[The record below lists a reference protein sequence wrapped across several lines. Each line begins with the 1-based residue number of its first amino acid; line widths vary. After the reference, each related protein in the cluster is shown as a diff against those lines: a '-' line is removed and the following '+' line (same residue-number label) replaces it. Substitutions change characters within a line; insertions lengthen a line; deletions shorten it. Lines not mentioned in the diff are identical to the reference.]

1 MVGGCA
7 AVASGTENC
16 VHPVNMRKGLLAAG
30 NWIVDHVKII
40 DRWPAQDT
48 LASIYSESSGN
59 GGSPYNILVDLANLG
74 ASYPLA
80 GAGLVG
86 DDDDGRSI
94 LADCRARG
102 IESSQVRVTTAA
114 PTSYTDVMTVRET
127 GRRTFFHQRGANAHF
142 DIDHVDFEATDAK
155 LFHLGYLL
163 LLDRLDEV
171 SDGMSRAARLL
182 ERAQAAGLR
191 TSIDCVSEDSG
202 RFQSIVL
209 PSLPFVDVLF
219 ANDFEAEKLTG
230 VVLRE
235 RDQISVKAAAEAAR
249 RLIGSGVRSWVVIH
263 FPEAVVASHVS
274 GAVHW
279 QPSVRL
285 DPADIAGAAG
295 AGDALATGI
304 LHGLHEDWDMPE
316 CLRLGVCAAA
326 ASLTHPTC
334 SAGVQSVAK
343 CLEFAGSRG
352 FNRLPS

>member
-1 MVGGCA
+1 
-7 AVASGTENC
+7 
-16 VHPVNMRKGLLAAG
+16 MRNGLLAAG

-48 LASIYSESSGN
+48 LASICSQSSGN
-59 GGSPYNILVDLANLG
+59 GGSPYNIVVDLANLG
-74 ASYPLA
+74 AAFPLA

-86 DDDDGRSI
+86 DDDNGRSI

-102 IESSQVRVTTAA
+102 IEASQLRVTAEA
-114 PTSYTDVMTVRET
+114 PTSYTDVMTVRDT

-142 DIDHVDFEATDAK
+142 DIEHVDFSTTNAR

-163 LLDRLDEV
+163 LLDRLDAV
-171 SDGMSRAARLL
+171 TDGMSRAGLLL

-202 RFQSIVL
+202 RFPSIVL
-209 PSLPFVDVLF
+209 PALPFVDVLF

-230 VVLRE
+230 IVLRE
-235 RDQISVKAAAEAAR
+235 NHRIHVQAVVEAAR
-249 RLIGSGVRSWVVIH
+249 RLLGAGVRSWVVIH
-263 FPEAVVASHVS
+263 FPEAVLALHVA

-285 DPADIAGAAG
+285 ETVEIAGAAG
-295 AGDALATGI
+295 AGDALAAGI
-304 LHGLHEDWDMPE
+304 LYGLHEAWDMRE
-316 CLRLGVCAAA
+316 CLHLGVCSAA

-334 SAGVQSVAK
+334 SAGVQSLAK
-343 CLEFAGSRG
+343 CLEFAKSRG
-352 FNRLPS
+352 FNSLPT